1 MAPTIIKQKKLFLKG
16 EQDNEVNFSRLEAT
30 AVAEIPITVNFH
42 LFHNDTHSNKFL
54 INLFRM
60 N

>member
-30 AVAEIPITVNFH
+30 AVAEIPITVN
-42 LFHNDTHSNKFL
+42 L
-54 INLFRM
+54 IYIIPIYQFI
-60 N
+60 

>member
-30 AVAEIPITVNFH
+30 AVAEIPITVNFN
-42 LFHNDTHSNKFL
+42 LFQINF
-54 INLFRM
+54 INLSNR

>member
-30 AVAEIPITVNFH
+30 AIAEIPITVIKSHYCIFIW
-42 LFHNDTHSNKFL
+42 LSYVS
-54 INLFRM
+54 I
-60 N
+60 